1 MRCRNKNFYGCKKIF
16 KRNPIKRPITDAGVR
31 INRPKDSSLRLYQEK
46 ESKKDKLSNIGKVW
60 KQKKKL
66 MKTMTNLMEEKDS
79 KFLLDFYQP
88 IKFKGFHVTLT
99 STMAFK
105 NWQVIKCRLMACM
118 RQNLNAIAEN
128 CTWIFWKNEQNYT
141 AWHKIFGKLLT
152 SLFLASVGL
161 ICAKSANLTRYL
173 RR

>member
-1 MRCRNKNFYGCKKIF
+1 MRCRNKNLYGCKKIF

-105 NWQVIKCRLMACM
+105 NWQVIKCRL
-118 RQNLNAIAEN
+118 IIDEAEFE
-128 CTWIFWKNEQNYT
+128 CYCWKLYLDF
-141 AWHKIFGKLLT
+141 FGKMSKIKPSGT
-152 SLFLASVGL
+152 QFLE
-161 ICAKSANLTRYL
+161 NY
-173 RR
+173 